1 METQILNKQHRHFN
15 KNMDRI
21 DIVKPQVTI
30 QIEANSLRELF
41 KKSLR
46 SLANKLKYKI
56 YNPTRHADCTMKIEV
71 DAMNSEKLLKKFL
84 NKVLELTFANHTIFC
99 TMYIEELNENRLN
112 AQLFGNWFDK
122 FDKKIKYVPENGI
135 LMRSETD
142 PLNPFTSSIIFK
154 CEEDF

>member
-1 METQILNKQHRHFN
+1 METQILNKQHRHLT

-21 DIVKPQVTI
+21 TTVKPQVTI
-30 QIEANSLRELF
+30 KIEANSLHELF

-56 YNPTRHADCTMKIEV
+56 YNPTRHTDCTMKIEV
-71 DAMNSEKLLKKFL
+71 DAINSTKLLKKFL
-84 NKVLELTFANHTIFC
+84 NQVLELTHTHHTIFC

-122 FDKKIKYVPENGI
+122 FDNKIKYVPENGI
-135 LMRSETD
+135 LMSSETD
-142 PLNPFTSSIIFK
+142 SLNPFTSSIIFQ
-154 CEEDF
+154 CEE

>member
-1 METQILNKQHRHFN
+1 METQILNKQQRHFN
-15 KNMDRI
+15 KN

-30 QIEANSLRELF
+30 QIEANSLHELF

-71 DAMNSEKLLKKFL
+71 DAMNSKKLLKKFL
-84 NKVLELTFANHTIFC
+84 NQVLELTYTHHTIFC
-99 TMYIEELNENRLN
+99 TMYIEELNENTLT

-122 FDKKIKYVPENGI
+122 FDNKIKFVAENGI
-135 LMRSETD
+135 LMSSETD
-142 PLNPFTSSIIFK
+142 PLNPFTRSIIFK
-154 CEEDF
+154 CEE